1 MKNFFWIL
9 ILSLLVACS
18 DTVNRPKNLVD
29 KETMSKI
36 IADFAINDQMGTLN
50 QKGNLETS
58 SRYILKKYKIK
69 GKDFSDSYTFY
80 LSEPKTLEK
89 ILKKSQDIIKEKDP
103 AAATYIKDR
112 IKKEK
117 HNGFSENENE

>member
-9 ILSLLVACS
+9 ILPLLAACS

-69 GKDFSDSYTFY
+69 
-80 LSEPKTLEK
+80 
-89 ILKKSQDIIKEKDP
+89 
-103 AAATYIKDR
+103 
-112 IKKEK
+112 
-117 HNGFSENENE
+117 